1 LGQRSYRHGSTF
13 SRDLAVFIPFALG
26 MLSLEE
32 FRKLI
37 VRRGIPPASLANAQG
52 KLPWTKPG

>member
-1 LGQRSYRHGSTF
+1 LGQRSIGTAPLS
-13 SRDLAVFIPFALG
+13 LATWLFFIPFALG

-52 KLPWTKPG
+52 ELAWTTPG